1 MLLVNTYKILGITND
16 VTTCECCGRSD
27 LKATVVIGNEDN
39 TVFGYFGCDCARNYV
54 RGTGAQIERNAR
66 GVSFQR
72 AEMQRDVDTQIAR
85 VMQIERGELN
95 YYLRE
100 QLGARWNEL
109 GLNAKM
115 TPEARR
121 DIYIAWKR
129 SMIDA
134 ITA

>member
-1 MLLVNTYKILGITND
+1 MNTYKILGITND

-27 LKATVVIGNEDN
+27 LKATVVIGNEDGS
-39 TVFGYFGCDCARNYV
+39 VFGYFGCSCAKNYV
-54 RGTGAQIERNAR
+54 AGSAKNIEQNAR
-66 GVSFQR
+66 YIDR
-72 AEMQRDVDTQIAR
+72 MRTEIQRDIDAAIER
-85 VMQIERGELN
+85 VMQVERGELN